1 MSSTANGDTSKQVVA
16 AFDGPAS
23 FYYILQKASDVDGFL
38 NWLRDYH
45 CITSTGKLLAGYK
58 FLLGSIFKGFLN
70 EIYVNTALELS
81 QDETIFRAQFKGVPL
96 RDTPNTCEKTILLK
110 RIWSHGKAVSKA
122 KTWPDVRE
130 ATRQM
135 KVDLDVFRQLIE
147 GHCRTT
153 TLFDKEYVIQAIA
166 SDHVFT
172 FLNDTSHNIPLA
184 ELTFPS
190 IEQTATEKYLS
201 DAFPGYVYGLQYLW
215 YSILGGEEFGQTSA
229 KNLHLVLD
237 EEEVKKHP
245 RQKSHF
251 EEMLEN
257 GEKLGSFTKA
267 EKVDKSDLDEEVRG
281 FIEAIKRDS
290 PPSSERW
297 AALDRFYKPIQEEIV
312 RPREAK
318 LKVVLGMSHLLV
330 LEEYTKDLLKGLLD
344 SNRVTQPDYLTKND
358 DSSHKKQ
365 LSLTMLWYDVNVLD
379 TQSLLVFN
387 GVPAF
392 ASTLLGS
399 VELAKAFRSNEPVK
413 AIVFKHPAGME
424 NQFNYS
430 FGILIQAYSSIG
442 ISDYSGWLIFFDCAT
457 DHSGFGGSLLGF
469 AKAVIQIAQQRGPI
483 CLNEIVVEKE
493 LFKEY
498 LKEHSVSSV
507 FDTLI
512 KETPVGTKEVGS
524 LTTILTELDDFLAK
538 AKGKLLEHVVHKWIR
553 ESQGFGRTA
562 CDIWVNGEQID
573 CTGEIGNSLSF
584 FECKL
589 NMHQDTIDDTINQI
603 NRKSRAF
610 SKENQRV
617 EAWLVVYGMIPADT
631 KMAFEKN
638 GIFVRDNFK
647 SVIAEQ
653 RCFDSTRKETL
664 EILDWQFRTPGKFRP
679 RF

>member
-1 MSSTANGDTSKQVVA
+1 MSSTANEDTIKQVFA
-16 AFDGPAS
+16 AFDGPSS

-45 CITSTGKLLAGYK
+45 CISATGKLLAGYK

-81 QDETIFRAQFKGVPL
+81 EDEAIFRAQFKGVPL

-110 RIWSHGKAVSKA
+110 RIWTHGRAVSKA
-122 KTWPDVRE
+122 KTWPDIRE
-130 ATRQM
+130 TTRQM
-135 KVDLDVFRQLIE
+135 KVDLDIFRQLIE

-153 TLFDKEYVIQAIA
+153 TPFDKEYVIQAIA
-166 SDHVFT
+166 SDRIFT
-172 FLNDTSHNIPLA
+172 FLNDTSHDIPLA

-190 IEQTATEKYLS
+190 IEQTATEKYLA

-215 YSILGGEEFGQTSA
+215 YSTLGNEEFGHTCA
-229 KNLHLVLD
+229 KDLHLALD

-245 RQKSHF
+245 RPKSHF

-257 GEKLGSFTKA
+257 GEKLGFLTKA
-267 EKVDKSDLDEEVRG
+267 EKVDKSDLDEELKG
-281 FIEAIKRDS
+281 CIEAIKRDS
-290 PPSSERW
+290 PPRSERW
-297 AALDRFYKPIQEEIV
+297 AALDRFYRPIQDEIV
-312 RPREAK
+312 KPREAK
-318 LKVVLGMSHLLV
+318 LQIALGMSHLLV
-330 LEEYTKDLLKGLLD
+330 LEEYTKDLLKDLLD

-358 DSSHKKQ
+358 DNSHKKR
-365 LSLTMLWYDVNVLD
+365 LSLAMLWYDVNVLD

-399 VELAKAFRSNEPVK
+399 VELAKAFRSKEPVK

-430 FGILIQAYSSIG
+430 FGIFIQAYSSTG

-469 AKAVIQIAQQRGPI
+469 AKATIQIAQEKGPI
-483 CLNEIVVEKE
+483 CLNEVVVEKE

-512 KETPVGTKEVGS
+512 KETPAGTKEVGS
-524 LTTILTELDDFLAK
+524 LTAVLTELDDFLAK
-538 AKGKLLEHVVHKWIR
+538 AKGKLLEHVVYKWIR
-553 ESQGFGRTA
+553 ESQEFGRTA
-562 CDIWVNGEQID
+562 CDTWVNGEQID

-584 FECKL
+584 FECKM
-589 NMHQDTIDDTINQI
+589 NMHQDTIDDTISQI
-603 NRKSRAF
+603 NRKSRAL

-631 KMAFEKN
+631 KMAFEKK

-679 RF
+679 MF

>member
-1 MSSTANGDTSKQVVA
+1 MSSTANGDTIKQVFA

-45 CITSTGKLLAGYK
+45 CISATGKLLAGYK

-70 EIYVNTALELS
+70 EIYAKTALELS
-81 QDETIFRAQFKGVPL
+81 DDEAIFRAQFKGVPL

-110 RIWSHGKAVSKA
+110 RIWTHGRAVSKA

-130 ATRQM
+130 TIRQM

-153 TLFDKEYVIQAIA
+153 APFDKEYVIQAIA
-166 SDHVFT
+166 SDHIFT
-172 FLNDTSHNIPLA
+172 FLNDTSHDIPLA

-190 IEQTATEKYLS
+190 LEQTATEKYLS

-215 YSILGGEEFGQTSA
+215 YSILGGEEFGQTCV
-229 KNLHLVLD
+229 KDLHLALD

-245 RQKSHF
+245 RPKSNF

-257 GEKLGSFTKA
+257 GEKLGFLTKA
-267 EKVDKSDLDEEVRG
+267 EKVDKSDLDEELKG
-281 FIEAIKRDS
+281 FVEALKCDS
-290 PPSSERW
+290 PPRSERW
-297 AALDRFYKPIQEEIV
+297 AALDRFYRPIQDEIV
-312 RPREAK
+312 KPREAK
-318 LKVVLGMSHLLV
+318 LQVALGLSHLLV
-330 LEEYTKDLLKGLLD
+330 LEKYTKDLLKDLLD

-358 DSSHKKQ
+358 ASSKKKR
-365 LSLTMLWYDVNVLD
+365 LSLAMLWYDVNVLD

-399 VELAKAFRSNEPVK
+399 VELAKAFRNKEPVK
-413 AIVFKHPAGME
+413 VIVFKHPAGME
-424 NQFNYS
+424 DQFDYS
-430 FGILIQAYSSIG
+430 FGVFIQAYTSTG

-457 DHSGFGGSLLGF
+457 DHSGFGGSLLDF
-469 AKAVIQIAQQRGPI
+469 AKVVIQIVQEKGPI

-512 KETPVGTKEVGS
+512 KETPAGTKEVGS
-524 LTTILTELDDFLAK
+524 LTAVLTELDDFLAK
-538 AKGKLLEHVVHKWIR
+538 AKGKLLEHLVYKWIR
-553 ESQGFGRTA
+553 ESQEFGRTA

-589 NMHQDTIDDTINQI
+589 NIHQDTIDDTINQI
-603 NRKSRAF
+603 NRKSRAL
-610 SKENQRV
+610 SKENQKLQ
-617 EAWLVVYGMIPADT
+617 AWLVVYGMIPTDA

-638 GIFVRDNFK
+638 GIFIRDNFK

-653 RCFDSTRKETL
+653 RCFDSARKETL
-664 EILDWQFRTPGKFRP
+664 EILDWQFRTSGKFRHS
-679 RF
+679 F